1 MEDRVK
7 DPVVSVI
14 MAGRD
19 DNYGNIPDEGIRD
32 LAFTPI
38 PYIDRL
44 ANTIEKFDSGFKKI
58 GVTAEII
65 IVDWAPTKFLF
76 ENPTISRICH
86 ERNVRFVIVTR
97 SMVRKMKL
105 NPNGFDEFFA
115 KNIGIRSAIGDF
127 ILLTISDAWPDQK
140 LFQSIRNFL
149 QLNLSSFYGR
159 PHSRIDLD
167 ALNQATGEGITFNDN
182 NLDGVLGTA
191 AAGDFVITKRV
202 NISLVGG
209 YNESGT
215 RKSTR
220 TRQAGLDGQ
229 LLMTLYLRGIKSK
242 KLQGS
247 ILTFDHN
254 KIQRFDYGVPH
265 KTYTNNSNWGLSN
278 QPLEYLTPNVT
289 VINHKNLQAR
299 LQSLF
304 YVLRR
309 KSFTFYT
316 ILRNRTASHPIQ
328 NRIEMQKHPK

>member
-1 MEDRVK
+1 MEYRDE
-7 DPVVSVI
+7 DPVVSVV
-14 MAGRD
+14 MSGRD

-76 ENPTISRICH
+76 ENPTISRVCR
-86 ERNVRFVIVTR
+86 ESNVRFVIVTR

-115 KNIGIRSAIGDF
+115 KNIGIRNAIGDF
-127 ILLTISDAWPDQK
+127 ILLTNSDAWPDQR
-140 LFQSIRNFL
+140 LFRSIREFL

-167 ALNQATGEGITFNDN
+167 ATNKPTGEGLSFNED

-191 AAGDFVITKRV
+191 AAGDFVLTKRV

-215 RKSTR
+215 RKSTI

-229 LLMTLYLRGIKSK
+229 LLMTLYLRGIKPK

-247 ILTFDHN
+247 ILTYDHN
-254 KIQRFDYGVPH
+254 KIQRLDYGVPH
-265 KTYTNNSNWGLSN
+265 KTYTNNSKWGLSD
-278 QPLEYLTPNVT
+278 QSLQYLSPNVT
-289 VINHKNLQAR
+289 IINHENLRAR

-304 YVLRR
+304 HVLRR
-309 KSFTFYT
+309 KSSTFYS
-316 ILRNRTASHPIQ
+316 ILSNRIASHEIQ
-328 NRIEMQKHPK
+328 DQSELKKFSR